1 MFMRATTKSFFTAL
15 LLSAPIISAPVA
27 VNVYVIPFDNI
38 KNDVAIGW
46 LSDAL
51 SDIILSELEKND
63 RIYIKDKSG
72 LEEVMSNR
80 SLLLQQRPGTKNLLV
95 LGKFERALDKISI
108 TMQLID
114 ITTWDEVDQRKTRGS
129 YNDMTNINQLLKESI
144 NSMMVPYLPEPIKSK
159 YPTLTEGK
167 RMRSPPTYAE
177 KAIDMSSA
185 IELAIDD
192 LEKKMDISIG
202 ARGEVDPKDS
212 REDEGE
218 WVLDISKDNYEDSRP
233 ENQLNTSMMVEVL
246 ANLMD
251 SPYQVK
257 LERPQ
262 FNYDT
267 KNKKE
272 FQVVLPVNYKL
283 KGNVIKDMLKSLPYS
298 GLKQDGSLTVFYFN
312 KDKYNFPADITKKI
326 QLGQYRTIPVI
337 QLQDSNQK
345 PLVIL
350 VDTSDKQ
357 LHELNSNKI
366 IYKPFHFFS
375 PLIDFSVGGWSM
387 QVSLETVDI
396 PVEYIFNMDV
406 GTANNINRISLK
418 FVPEFELNAYLEEL
432 L

>member
-1 MFMRATTKSFFTAL
+1 MRIKTKSFIIAL
-15 LLSAPIISAPVA
+15 LLSGTIISAPPVL
-27 VNVYVIPFDNI
+27 NVYVIPFDNI

-51 SDIILSELEKND
+51 ADIVISELDNND

-108 TMQLID
+108 SIQLID
-114 ITTWDEVDQRKTRGS
+114 ITTWDEVAQRKVRGS

-144 NSMMVPYLPEPIKSK
+144 NTMMTPYLPEPIKSK

-167 RMRSPPTYAE
+167 RMRSPPSYAE
-177 KAIDMSSA
+177 KAINMSSA

-202 ARGEVDPKDS
+202 ARGEFDPKDS
-212 REDEGE
+212 REDDGE

-246 ANLMD
+246 GNLMD
-251 SPYQVK
+251 NPYQVK
-257 LERPQ
+257 LDRPQ

-267 KNKKE
+267 KNKKQ

-283 KGNVIKDMLKSLPYS
+283 KGSLIKDMLKSLPYS

-312 KDKYNFPADITKKI
+312 KDKYNFP
-326 QLGQYRTIPVI
+326 
-337 QLQDSNQK
+337 
-345 PLVIL
+345 
-350 VDTSDKQ
+350 VD
-357 LHELNSNKI
+357 H
-366 IYKPFHFFS
+366 
-375 PLIDFSVGGWSM
+375 M
-387 QVSLETVDI
+387 
-396 PVEYIFNMDV
+396 
-406 GTANNINRISLK
+406 
-418 FVPEFELNAYLEEL
+418 
-432 L
+432 

>member
-202 ARGEVDPKDS
+202 ARGELDLKDS
-212 REDEGE
+212 REDDGE

-418 FVPEFELNAYLEEL
+418 FVPEFELNAYLEKL

>member
-80 SLLLQQRPGTKNLLV
+80 SLLLQQRPGTQNLLV

-202 ARGEVDPKDS
+202 ARGELDPKDS
-212 REDEGE
+212 REDDGE

-312 KDKYNFPADITKKI
+312 KDKYNFPADIAKKI

-418 FVPEFELNAYLEEL
+418 FVPEFELNAYLGKL

>member
-1 MFMRATTKSFFTAL
+1 MRATTKSFFTAL

-192 LEKKMDISIG
+192 LEKKMDISVG
-202 ARGEVDPKDS
+202 ARGEMDPKDS

-375 PLIDFSVGGWSM
+375 PLIAFSVGGWSM

-418 FVPEFELNAYLEEL
+418 FVPEFELNAYLEKL

>member
-202 ARGEVDPKDS
+202 ARGEMDPKDS
-212 REDEGE
+212 REDKGEG
-218 WVLDISKDNYEDSRP
+218 VLDISKDNYEDSRP

-251 SPYQVK
+251 IPYQVK

-298 GLKQDGSLTVFYFN
+298 GLKQDGCLTVFYFN

-350 VDTSDKQ
+350 VDTSDMQ

>member
-202 ARGEVDPKDS
+202 ASGELDLKDS
-212 REDEGE
+212 REDDGE

-418 FVPEFELNAYLEEL
+418 FVPEFELNAYLEKL

>member
-51 SDIILSELEKND
+51 SDIILSELEMND

-202 ARGEVDPKDS
+202 ARGEMDPKDS

-418 FVPEFELNAYLEEL
+418 FVPEFELNAYLEKL

>member
-202 ARGEVDPKDS
+202 ARGELDPKDS
-212 REDEGE
+212 REDDGE

-312 KDKYNFPADITKKI
+312 KDKYNFPADIAKKI

-418 FVPEFELNAYLEEL
+418 FVPEFELNAYLGKL

>member
-202 ARGEVDPKDS
+202 ARGELDLKDS
-212 REDEGE
+212 REDDGE

-418 FVPEFELNAYLEEL
+418 FVPEFELDAYLEKL

>member
-202 ARGEVDPKDS
+202 ARGEFDPKDS
-212 REDEGE
+212 REDDGE

-233 ENQLNTSMMVEVL
+233 DNQLNTSMMVEVL

-375 PLIDFSVGGWSM
+375 PLIDFSIGGWSM

-418 FVPEFELNAYLEEL
+418 FVPEFELNAYLEKL

>member
-95 LGKFERALDKISI
+95 LGKFERALDKILI

-202 ARGEVDPKDS
+202 ARGEMDPKDS

-418 FVPEFELNAYLEEL
+418 FVPEFELNAYLEKL

>member
-129 YNDMTNINQLLKESI
+129 YNEMTNINQLLKESI

-202 ARGEVDPKDS
+202 ARGEMDPKDS

-418 FVPEFELNAYLEEL
+418 FVPEFELNAYLEKL

>member
-1 MFMRATTKSFFTAL
+1 MFMRPTTKSFFTAL

-202 ARGEVDPKDS
+202 ARGEMDPKDS

-418 FVPEFELNAYLEEL
+418 FVPEFELNAYLEKL

>member
-1 MFMRATTKSFFTAL
+1 
-15 LLSAPIISAPVA
+15 
-27 VNVYVIPFDNI
+27 
-38 KNDVAIGW
+38 
-46 LSDAL
+46 
-51 SDIILSELEKND
+51 
-63 RIYIKDKSG
+63 
-72 LEEVMSNR
+72 
-80 SLLLQQRPGTKNLLV
+80 
-95 LGKFERALDKISI
+95 
-108 TMQLID
+108 
-114 ITTWDEVDQRKTRGS
+114 
-129 YNDMTNINQLLKESI
+129 
-144 NSMMVPYLPEPIKSK
+144 
-159 YPTLTEGK
+159 
-167 RMRSPPTYAE
+167 MRSPPTYAE

-192 LEKKMDISIG
+192 LEKKMDISVG
-202 ARGEVDPKDS
+202 ARGEIDPKDS

-218 WVLDISKDNYEDSRP
+218 WVLVISKDNYEDSRP

-418 FVPEFELNAYLEEL
+418 FVPEFELNAYLEKL

>member
-202 ARGEVDPKDS
+202 ARGEMDPKDS

-272 FQVVLPVNYKL
+272 FQVVLPVNFKL

-418 FVPEFELNAYLEEL
+418 FVPEFELNAYLEKL

>member
-202 ARGEVDPKDS
+202 ARGELDPKDS

-418 FVPEFELNAYLEEL
+418 FVPEFELNAYLEKL

>member
-202 ARGEVDPKDS
+202 ARGEMDPKDS

-418 FVPEFELNAYLEEL
+418 FVPEFELDAYLEKL

>member
-202 ARGEVDPKDS
+202 ARGEMDPKDS

>member
-1 MFMRATTKSFFTAL
+1 MRATTKSFFTAL

-114 ITTWDEVDQRKTRGS
+114 ITTWDEVDQRKIRGS

-202 ARGEVDPKDS
+202 ARGELDPKDS
-212 REDEGE
+212 REDDGE

-418 FVPEFELNAYLEEL
+418 FVPEFELNAYLAKL